1 MNEFTLTFTDAMGFM
16 NALISSVVV
25 ILAFSLL
32 AYTLTYNFRHPVA
45 RRFAF
50 LLGLVM
56 VTYASEVALTWVIS
70 AHSATLWLRFQWLGI
85 ALLPWAYYSFS
96 YSILR
101 TTNYHTDRRRLV
113 NIGIVIVALVCALM
127 AFFSTNLVGSV
138 EFDPLFS
145 YLQPGIL
152 FWPFAA
158 FFAFVV
164 ILSHSNIWK
173 ARQRCL
179 TAESRQRMTYL
190 LVASAAPGIG
200 AFPYLIAL
208 GKSSVGLM
216 SPEWIL
222 SLAIVGNGAVGS
234 MLVILSYSVAFF
246 GVFTPDRVVRYR
258 LIRYFARG
266 PVVAILVILAVQT
279 LPTVEHVLGL
289 PRNIVLF
296 SVITGV
302 IVAAQ
307 IVLSI
312 TRALTDRL
320 VYGEDHQ
327 EIAWLRELDRRLLT
341 TSDLRQ
347 FLENHLTM
355 LCEMLR
361 VPSAFVAAA
370 IGTELILEAMVGP
383 EGTRQ
388 EILEDRDWSDALNEA
403 LVQVRRSGALS
414 RVGSAQDF
422 DGQDNPSVN
431 GGAVL
436 QTAEAMQP
444 TQYGGYWLWPVLEP
458 PREREGELVLGM
470 LGVRART
477 DAPTISQE
485 ELALLR
491 QQLESVGMALM
502 DRKLQMQVMVALRRI
517 IPGIDRI
524 QQMPRNRALCVGE
537 YGGAPSRAFG
547 AKPNPQSGI
556 RELGKGCPQ
565 PLLGR
570 PEVNPQPVDAAA
582 SGRSGHRR
590 GGRQSGQSTTV
601 GAGTRDSKSA
611 PRRTT
616 GPEHA
621 RVATLQHPGN
631 ALHSGAQGS
640 GHCQPTGD
648 QRERPVPQTA
658 GRDRPGGEGADG
670 HGAGG
675 LGRSAQFSG
684 RGCWSAERERQLT
697 KERGAHTLFKRRAD
711 FEQGRISWLPDGA
724 GGGETIRRPAQL
736 RACRRL
742 CRRFS

>member
-208 GKSSVGLM
+208 GKSSAGLM

-222 SLAIVGNGAVGS
+222 GLAIVGNGAVGS

-388 EILEDRDWSDALNEA
+388 EILEDRDWSDALSEA
-403 LVQVRRSGALS
+403 LVQVRRSGANS

-458 PREREGELVLGM
+458 PGEREGELVLGM

-485 ELALLR
+485 ELALLG
-491 QQLESVGMALM
+491 QQMERVGMALM

-524 QQMPRNRALCVGE
+524 QQMRGIVPYVSENTEVPPAELLEPSPIHNPEFESWVKDALSH
-537 YGGAPSRAFG
+537 YWGGPKLTRSPLMQLRVVDRVIEEADG
-547 AKPNPQSGI
+547 NP
-556 RELGKGCPQ
+556 GKA
-565 PLLGR
+565 LRLVLGR
-570 PEVNPQPVDAAA
+570 AIQNLRP
-582 SGRSGHRR
+582 
-590 GGRQSGQSTTV
+590 GGRQDLSTPEWLLYNILEMRFIQGRKV
-601 GAGTRDSKSA
+601 RDIASRLAISESDLYRKQ
-611 PRRTT
+611 
-616 GPEHA
+616 
-621 RVATLQHPGN
+621 RVAIGQVAKVLTDMEQGDWEDLLSFQEEDAG
-631 ALHSGAQGS
+631 ALTGS
-640 GHCQPTGD
+640 G
-648 QRERPVPQTA
+648 R
-658 GRDRPGGEGADG
+658 
-670 HGAGG
+670 
-675 LGRSAQFSG
+675 
-684 RGCWSAERERQLT
+684 
-697 KERGAHTLFKRRAD
+697 
-711 FEQGRISWLPDGA
+711 
-724 GGGETIRRPAQL
+724 
-736 RACRRL
+736 
-742 CRRFS
+742 